1 MSVLSRSAN
10 DPARHL
16 IVGLDVPTVAE
27 ARAIV
32 QATRDSVGTYKIGH
46 QLLFS
51 GGLALAEELI
61 GQGTGIFLDAK
72 LLDIDNTVAHGVTA
86 LGRLGAEFLTVHA
99 YPKAMRAAVAAKRA
113 TGVSTKL
120 LAVTVLTSM
129 DDDDLAEAGYA
140 GTVKGLVATRAAQA
154 LAAGMD
160 GIVCA
165 PHEVA
170 ALRKI
175 VGPDMALV
183 TPGVRPTGSDAG
195 DQKRIMTPGDA
206 IRAGSSHLVVAR
218 PVVAAANPG
227 AVAAAITAEIAAA
240 LAAG

>member
-1 MSVLSRSAN
+1 MSTAALAN
-10 DPARHL
+10 DPARRL
-16 IVGLDVPTVAE
+16 IVGLDVPTIAE

-32 QATRDSVGTYKIGH
+32 AATKDHVGTYKIGH
-46 QLLFS
+46 QLLFT
-51 GGLALAEELI
+51 GGTALAEELI
-61 GQGTGIFLDAK
+61 AAGRDVFLDAK

-86 LGRLGAEFLTVHA
+86 LGRLGAAFLTIHA

-113 TGVSTKL
+113 SGVSTKL

-129 DDDDLAEAGYA
+129 DNDDLAEAGYA

-165 PHEVA
+165 PHEVT
-170 ALRKI
+170 ALRQI

-183 TPGVRPTGSDAG
+183 TPGVRPAGSAAG
-195 DQKRIMTPGDA
+195 DQKRVMTPGDA
-206 IRAGSSHLVVAR
+206 IRAGASHLVVGR
-218 PVVAAANPG
+218 PVVAAADPG
-227 AVAAAITAEIAAA
+227 AAAAAITAEIAAA

>member
-1 MSVLSRSAN
+1 MPNPIARAN
-10 DPARHL
+10 DPARRL
-16 IVGLDVPTVAE
+16 ILGLDVPSLAE
-27 ARAIV
+27 ARALV
-32 QATRDSVGTYKIGH
+32 GATKENVGTYKIGH
-46 QLLFS
+46 QLLFT

-61 GQGTGIFLDAK
+61 GAGIGVFLDAK

-86 LGRLGAEFLTVHA
+86 LGRLGAEFLTIHA

-113 TGVSTKL
+113 AGVTTKL

-140 GTVKGLVATRAAQA
+140 GTVKGLVMTRAAQA
-154 LAAGMD
+154 RAAGMD

-170 ALRKI
+170 AIRAV

-183 TPGVRPTGSDAG
+183 TPGVRPAGSAAG
-195 DQKRIMTPGDA
+195 DQKRVMTPGDA
-206 IRAGSSHLVVAR
+206 IRAGADHLVVAR
-218 PVVAAANPG
+218 PIAAAPDP
-227 AVAAAITAEIAAA
+227 AAAAAAIAAEIAAA
-240 LAAG
+240 LRG